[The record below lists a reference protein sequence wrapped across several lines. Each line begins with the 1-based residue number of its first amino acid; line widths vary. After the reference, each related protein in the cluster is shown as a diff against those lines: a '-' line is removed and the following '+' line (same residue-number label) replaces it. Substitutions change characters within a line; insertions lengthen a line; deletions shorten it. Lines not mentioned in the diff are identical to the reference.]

1 VVRTQDVCQ
10 DAHIS
15 SKFFWVD
22 EQVDDYSPQFFFFVS
37 EDRPGVPDKYFEEC
51 FSGTS
56 LNHLEYPSEDRPA
69 NSLILKYI
77 RPRMSTYQSLEEVR
91 SIIEVESTGL

>member
-1 VVRTQDVCQ
+1 VCQ

-22 EQVDDYSPQFFFFVS
+22 EEVDDHSTLLFFFFFRS

-91 SIIEVESTGL
+91 SRIEVESTGL